1 MSRRLLALILALT
14 IAPLAF
20 GADDAPPTS
29 KSAGKKAGKKSAGK
43 NKKKSAPAAP
53 AAPASPNAAVE
64 PTGPVFALKGGR
76 ILTAAGPIYDPG
88 VLVIADGTILDV
100 GAVGKVTVPKGAH
113 VVDVAGK
120 VIIPGLVDTHSH
132 LGVYSR
138 PAVEANS
145 DGNEM
150 TGPVQGIVRAL
161 DAVNPYDPGIRMAN
175 AGGVTAANI
184 MPGSGNVIGGQTI
197 YVKLRG
203 YTPEQM
209 WIASPDVLGGLKMA
223 NGENPKRAYGGRAK
237 APGTRMKVA
246 ALQRS
251 EFLAA
256 KNYMAK
262 WDAYRKKLASGEKAS
277 PPDVDLAMEPL
288 VEVLQ
293 HKRTVHFHTHRADD
307 ILTVL
312 RLKDEFNFELV
323 IQHGTES
330 YKVVKEIAKHNVPV
344 SMTIPDSPGG
354 KAEVVELTE
363 ECGADLARAGI
374 KVLVNTDD
382 PVTESRFLLRTA
394 AIPVRGGLSPE
405 LALKSVTLAPAQALH
420 LDSHIGSLEKGKDA
434 DFVVLSGEPFSVY
447 SRVLETYIDGKPVFK
462 LSDEKDRR
470 YQVGG
475 FALPER
481 VKFPAAKPMVH
492 PLAEVKAP
500 AVPDK
505 AQRPGAAGN
514 NAVILCGRL
523 FSVAKQPIEDAVVV
537 IKDGKVAAVGPRSSV
552 TIPADFP
559 VISAVSVT
567 PGLIDAN
574 SIVPLSGQYNI
585 AADQD
590 QDELSDPDQAELRVL
605 DAFNPNEPLLRFL
618 LEQGVTVVHTC
629 PGRDNVIAG
638 TTGVFRTHGTTA
650 ESMTVKFPA
659 SLLFN
664 LGEAPK
670 RAYRGQKPGTR
681 MGTAAVVRKAFT
693 DAANYRRKRE
703 SPKAGEPPLDTN
715 LKMESLRAVLDHKV
729 SALFAAQKADD
740 LMTALRLIN
749 EFHLD
754 GKLALGSEAY
764 LMADQIA
771 AAKVP
776 LILHPT
782 MQHAESMETINSYL
796 GSAAVIADAGIP
808 MAIGAGAEGYVPKT
822 RVVRQEAA
830 IAMVYGLGRDAA
842 LKSITLDAARVL
854 GIDGQYGS
862 LEPGKIGDVV
872 LYDGDPFE
880 YATHVVAVLV
890 DGRLVYDRSQRKSIP
905 LADRTYSSSPEIP
918 CCLGWMGW

>member
-1 MSRRLLALILALT
+1 
-14 IAPLAF
+14 
-20 GADDAPPTS
+20 
-29 KSAGKKAGKKSAGK
+29 
-43 NKKKSAPAAP
+43 
-53 AAPASPNAAVE
+53 
-64 PTGPVFALKGGR
+64 
-76 ILTAAGPIYDPG
+76 
-88 VLVIADGTILDV
+88 
-100 GAVGKVTVPKGAH
+100 
-113 VVDVAGK
+113 
-120 VIIPGLVDTHSH
+120 
-132 LGVYSR
+132 
-138 PAVEANS
+138 
-145 DGNEM
+145 
-150 TGPVQGIVRAL
+150 
-161 DAVNPYDPGIRMAN
+161 MAN

-251 EFLAA
+251 EFVAA
-256 KNYMAK
+256 KSYLAK
-262 WDAYRKKLASGEKAS
+262 WDAYRKKLGSGEKATA
-277 PPDVDLAMEPL
+277 PDVDLAMEPL

-293 HKRTVHFHTHRADD
+293 HRRTVHFHTHRADD

-330 YKVVKEIAKHNVPV
+330 YKVLKEIAKHNVPV

-354 KAEVVELTE
+354 KAEVVDLTE
-363 ECGADLARAGI
+363 SCGADLAKAGI

-394 AIPVRGGLSPE
+394 AIPIRGGLSPE
-405 LALKSVTLAPAQALH
+405 LALKSVTLAAAQALH
-420 LDSHIGSLEKGKDA
+420 LDGQIGSLEKGKDA
-434 DFVVLSGEPFSVY
+434 DFVVLSGDPFSVY
-447 SRVLETYIDGKPVFK
+447 SRVLETYIDGKPVFR
-462 LSDEKDRR
+462 LSDEKERR

-475 FALPER
+475 FALGDR
-481 VKFPAAKPMVH
+481 VKFPAPKPFVH
-492 PLAEVKAP
+492 PLPEVKAP
-500 AVPDK
+500 TVPEK
-505 AQRPGAAGN
+505 AQHPGPAGN
-514 NAVILCGRL
+514 NAVILAGRL
-523 FSVAKQPIEDAVVV
+523 FSVAKAPIEDAVVV
-537 IKDGKVAAVGPRSSV
+537 IKDGKVAEVGPRSSV
-552 TIPADFP
+552 KIPAGFP

-585 AADQD
+585 PADQD
-590 QDELSDPDQAELRVL
+590 ADELSDPDQAELRVL
-605 DAFNPNEPLLRFL
+605 DAFNPGEPLLRFL
-618 LEQGVTVVHTC
+618 LEQGVTVVHVC

-650 ESMTVKFPA
+650 ESMVVKFPE

-664 LGEAPK
+664 LGESPK
-670 RAYRGQKPGTR
+670 RAYHGQKPGTR
-681 MGTAAVVRKAFT
+681 MGTAAIVRKAFT

-754 GKLALGSEAY
+754 GKLALGAEAY
-764 LMADQIA
+764 LVADQIS

-776 LILHPT
+776 LIVHPT

-796 GSAAVIADAGIP
+796 GNASVLSDAGIP
-808 MAIGAGAEGYVPKT
+808 IAIGAGAEGYVPKT

-842 LKSITLDAARVL
+842 LKSITLEAARIL
-854 GIDGQYGS
+854 GVDSQYGS
-862 LEPGKIGDVV
+862 LEPGKVGDVV

-880 YATHVVAVLV
+880 YSTHVVAVLV
-890 DGRLVYDRSQRKSIP
+890 DG
-905 LADRTYSSSPEIP
+905 
-918 CCLGWMGW
+918 